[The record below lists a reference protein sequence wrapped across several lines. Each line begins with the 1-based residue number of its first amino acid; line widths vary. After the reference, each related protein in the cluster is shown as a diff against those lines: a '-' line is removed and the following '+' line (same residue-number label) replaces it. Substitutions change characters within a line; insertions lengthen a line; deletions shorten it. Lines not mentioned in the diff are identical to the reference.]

1 LELWDQQQKHLFP
14 LLRQMKQFA
23 AILLLSFLLG
33 CTAEQEKDYLFNA
46 VDPKVSKLNF
56 INELKETDEFGI
68 LYYLYFYNGG
78 GVAVGDINNDG
89 LPDIY
94 FTGNQVPNKLF
105 LNKGNMEFE
114 DITEKAGVAGAS
126 DWNTGVT
133 MADVNGDGLLD
144 IYVVAVTGIH
154 GLEGKNELF
163 INNGDLTFTEE
174 GAKYQLDFRNYGTTA
189 AFFDY
194 DNDGDLD
201 MYLLNHS
208 VHTENSYGPADI
220 RHTRTDNSGDK
231 LLRNDGGVFTDV
243 SEEAGI
249 FGGANGYGLGLST
262 ADFNNDG
269 FTDIYISNDFHEDDY
284 YYINQGDGTFDEV
297 LKEKFSQVS
306 RFSMGNDAA
315 DINQDG
321 YIDILTLDMLPED
334 EKVLKASMSDDPIYT
349 HDLKIERL
357 KYHPQYARNML
368 QINRGGEYFQEV
380 ALYSGVAATDWSWTP
395 LIADF
400 DLDGQQDIFIST
412 GIPRRPNDH
421 DYIRFISSEEVER
434 RFNTSTQLDQD
445 ALNKMPSG
453 RVKNYIYKGE
463 ENLRFSDQT
472 GAWITADPIIS
483 TGAAWADLDGDGD
496 LDLIT
501 NNLNEPASIYRNQS
515 GNNGTYLKI
524 KVNFAAPNTFGIGTK
539 VISWHQGQMQLKQL
553 FTSRGFQSSSEPL
566 IHFGYGDHQQV
577 DSLLVIWPDQTFQ
590 MQYDISV
597 NQTLE
602 LSPAA
607 ERQQVDYSHIF
618 PKASPWFEKT
628 TLPDLDYEHQENRYI
643 DFNRQKLIPYK
654 ISDRGPAV
662 AVKDIDG
669 DGLEDIFFGGAKSQP
684 AKIYLQTGSGFREKR
699 FEAIANDSIYEDVS
713 AIVEDFNNDGKNDL
727 FVVSAGGE
735 LGQQDE
741 ALGDR
746 LLMNNGSDFI
756 KHELPAYFENSSVVR
771 AHDFDKD
778 GNIDLFVGGAAVAG
792 DFGKIPRSSLLKNQN
807 GTFQTVENEAVRQV
821 GMVTDAV
828 WTDFD
833 GDDWMDL
840 IVVGEW
846 MSPRFFQNQ
855 SGVLADVTDR
865 MFDQPLNGLWQTIIP
880 FDINGDGKMD
890 YLLGNWGLNTKF
902 SAKENHP
909 LKMYYADFDDNGST
923 ETVLAYK
930 KDGEYYPVAGLDEL
944 GSQMSFLKRKFT
956 SYQAFAGKTIE
967 EVFDNGRLDNADLLT
982 VDQLASGYLLNS
994 GGKFTFKA
1002 FDAPLQVAPVT
1013 AFLNFDFDGDGKEEV
1028 LVGGNYF
1035 GVSPYHGRFGSLAG
1049 NVITSDG
1056 KILEGD
1062 QLGFNFTQKS
1072 VRSFNIVNFQGVP
1085 YLLVTFNDE
1094 KAEVFR
1100 LRSAA
1105 P

>member
-1 LELWDQQQKHLFP
+1 
-14 LLRQMKQFA
+14 MKQFA
-23 AILLLSFLLG
+23 TLLLLAFLAG
-33 CTAEQEKDYLFNA
+33 CSAEEKKEYLFEA
-46 VDPKVSKLNF
+46 IDPKTSKLDF
-56 INELKETDEFGI
+56 VNELKETDEFGI

-78 GVAVGDINNDG
+78 GVAIGDINNDG

-114 DITEKAGVAGAS
+114 DITEQAGVAGTS

-154 GLEGKNELF
+154 GLEGRNELF
-163 INNGDLTFTEE
+163 INNGDLTFSEE
-174 GAKYQLDFRNYGTTA
+174 AEKYRLDFRNYGTTA

-220 RHTRTDNSGDK
+220 RHTRTENSGDK
-231 LLRNDGGVFTDV
+231 LLRNDSGIFTDV

-249 FGGANGYGLGLST
+249 FGGANGYGLGLAT

-269 FTDIYISNDFHEDDY
+269 YTDIYISNDFHEDDY
-284 YYINQGDGTFDEV
+284 YYLNQGDGTFKEV
-297 LKEKFSQVS
+297 LSEKFSQVS

-321 YIDILTLDMLPED
+321 YVDILTLDMLPED

-368 QINRGGEYFQEV
+368 QINRSGEYFQEV

-395 LIADF
+395 LIADY

-445 ALNKMPSG
+445 ALDKMPSG
-453 RVKNYIYKGE
+453 KVKNYIYKGE
-463 ENLRFSDQT
+463 GNLRFSDQT
-472 GAWITADPIIS
+472 GAWLSADAIIS
-483 TGAAWADLDGDGD
+483 TGAAWADLDNDGD
-496 LDLIT
+496 LDLVT
-501 NNLNEPASIYRNQS
+501 NNLNGTAGLYRNNAE
-515 GNNGTYLKI
+515 NNGAYLKI
-524 KVNFAAPNTFGIGTK
+524 KLKFTAPNTFGIGTK
-539 VISWHQGQMQLKQL
+539 VISWHQGEMQLKQL

-566 IHFGYGDHQQV
+566 IHFGYGALEQV

-590 MQYDISV
+590 MQYDIPV

-602 LSPAA
+602 LVPSA
-607 ERQQVDYSHIF
+607 ERREVDYASIF
-618 PKASPWFEKT
+618 PKADPWFEQT
-628 TLPDLDYEHQENRYI
+628 ALPGLDYDHQENRYI

-662 AVKDIDG
+662 AIKDING

-684 AKIYLQTGSGFREKR
+684 SKIFLQTQNGFTEQR
-699 FEAIANDSIYEDVS
+699 FEAITRDSIFEDVS
-713 AIVEDFNNDGKNDL
+713 AWIGDFNKDGRNDL
-727 FVVSAGGE
+727 FIVSAGGE
-735 LGQQDE
+735 LSQQDE
-741 ALGDR
+741 ALKDR
-746 LLMNNGSDFI
+746 LLVNNGSGFT
-756 KHELPAYFENSSVVR
+756 KQELPAYFENGSVVR

-778 GNIDLFVGGAAVAG
+778 GNIDFFVGGGAVAG
-792 DFGKIPRSSLLKNQN
+792 DFGRIPQSQLLTNQN
-807 GTFQTVENEAVRQV
+807 GTFEIVENKALEEV
-821 GMVTDAV
+821 GMVTDAI

-833 GDDWMDL
+833 EDGWTDL

-855 SGVLADVTDR
+855 NGVLTDVTDK
-865 MFDQPLNGLWQTIIP
+865 MINQPLNGLWQTIIP

-902 SAKENHP
+902 TAKESHP
-909 LKMYYADFDDNGST
+909 LKMYYSDFDDNGST
-923 ETVLAYK
+923 ETVLAYEK
-930 KDGEYYPVAGLDEL
+930 EGKYYTVAGLDEL

-956 SYQAFAGKTIE
+956 SYQAFAGKTLEGI
-967 EVFDNGRLDNADLLT
+967 FDEGRLADAKLFT
-982 VDQLASGYLLNS
+982 VDQLASGYLLNND
-994 GGKFTFKA
+994 GYFTFTA
-1002 FDAPLQVAPVT
+1002 FAAPLQMAPVR
-1013 AFLNFDFDGDGKEEV
+1013 AFLPFDFNGDGQEEV

-1035 GVSPYHGRFGSLAG
+1035 GVSPYHGRFGSLSG
-1049 NVITSDG
+1049 NIITSEG
-1056 KILEGD
+1056 EIVEGD
-1062 QLGFNFTQKS
+1062 RLGLNFTQKA
-1072 VRSFNIVNFQGVP
+1072 VRGLDIVNFQGIP

-1094 KAEVFR
+1094 KAEVYK
-1100 LRSAA
+1100 LRSGPGASHYLKHGQ
-1105 P
+1105 